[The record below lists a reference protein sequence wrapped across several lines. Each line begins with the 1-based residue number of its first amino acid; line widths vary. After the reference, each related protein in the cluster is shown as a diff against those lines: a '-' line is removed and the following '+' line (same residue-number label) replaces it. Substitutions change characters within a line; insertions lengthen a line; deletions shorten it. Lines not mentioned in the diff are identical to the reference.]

1 VSQVAALLPPSHP
14 IVKPEHTKP
23 EEGEL
28 VVRSELAFGVEV
40 NVDSLAEAAEEAC
53 VTGALG
59 VDCDEIEAWAAE
71 ARAFGVKDEA
81 AVGE

>member
-1 VSQVAALLPPSHP
+1 MKPKHP
-14 IVKPEHTKP
+14 KA

-28 VVRSELAFGVEV
+28 VVCSELAFWVEV
-40 NVDSLAEAAEEAC
+40 DVDSFAEAAEKAC
-53 VTGALG
+53 VMGALG
-59 VDCDEIEAWAAE
+59 VDGDEIKAWAAE